1 MIDLH
6 AHILPNID
14 DGARTVEDARMIARK
29 AALDGVT
36 AIAATPHVRADYPT
50 LPEQMEA
57 GVEAL
62 RADFVEQYV
71 PVEVLHGGEIAL
83 DVLWEIQP
91 EDLLRFTIAQSG
103 RYLLLEFPYRGSGQ
117 ALAAAVRTLRGSGIR
132 PILGHPERNPTV
144 QDRPAAL
151 EPLVDAGAL
160 VQITAGSLDPELGKA
175 AERAAR
181 TLIER
186 GLVHMIGSDVHG
198 PHIPRDTGLAA
209 AAELVRDPALA
220 HYLTYEA
227 PAAVAAGEPVPL
239 GPLVRGRL
247 A

>member
-1 MIDLH
+1 ML
-6 AHILPNID
+6 
-14 DGARTVEDARMIARK
+14 ARK

-36 AIAATPHVRADYPT
+36 AIAATPHVRSDFPT

-83 DVLWEIQP
+83 DVLWEIEP

-117 ALAAAVRTLRGSGIR
+117 ALGAAVRTLRASGITA
-132 PILGHPERNPTV
+132 ILGHPERNPAV

-151 EPLVDAGAL
+151 EPLLDAGAL
-160 VQITAGSLDPELGKA
+160 VQITAGSLDPKIDKA
-175 AERAAR
+175 AERAASR
-181 TLIER
+181 LIAL
-186 GLVHMIGSDVHG
+186 GFVHMIASDGHG

-209 AAELVRDPALA
+209 AAELVRDPGLA

-227 PAAVAAGEPVPL
+227 PAAVVAGEPVPV
-239 GPLVRGRL
+239 GPLLRGRP
-247 A
+247 